1 MAEQFLEEIY
11 NKALIIQ
18 QLREYVEFSCG
29 GCERDARAVYNL
41 AAQGI
46 EGILQELEVADPVMA
61 KQIVSAAIDVRNQF
75 TDTSRAMAIVESRLI
90 PALFRYMQYY
100 TDIDVSE
107 DNYRLYSAKSGFL
120 TLRDVTAG
128 ITWHNDYDPI
138 WEAERIARSIYD
150 PKVECYHVLGGGLGY
165 LPYLLWRISE
175 GAIRIVVYE
184 EDVTAITYAKSY
196 GVLEWIAEEAIEIV
210 YETDIEKMG
219 KLFLRR
225 VSELR
230 DDIFYISPWKKQAYK
245 NVQNGGI
252 LVLGSNLALER
263 SMRNRTSVNLRK
275 NREHLQ
281 IDFNEL
287 RNRFKWNE
295 WIIVSAG
302 PSLDEQILFL
312 KESKGKRGI
321 VAVNTVL
328 RRLFR
333 EGIRP
338 DLVVAADQYIQ
349 MREHIEGIGDQ
360 TEGIPM
366 IAERRTNWQYTERY
380 LGPICFVSTENNSED
395 KEEDIWE
402 VSGSVAGLA
411 LEAAVRLGAG
421 RIYLVGQD
429 LAYPDGKT
437 YAQGMPYVAEAESR
451 GTMLVPSVN
460 GGMVPT
466 SEAFHWFRIG
476 LETQIAKYKDIRF
489 INLSRQGARIKGCV
503 DG

>member
-1 MAEQFLEEIY
+1 
-11 NKALIIQ
+11 
-18 QLREYVEFSCG
+18 
-29 GCERDARAVYNL
+29 
-41 AAQGI
+41 
-46 EGILQELEVADPVMA
+46 
-61 KQIVSAAIDVRNQF
+61 
-75 TDTSRAMAIVESRLI
+75 
-90 PALFRYMQYY
+90 
-100 TDIDVSE
+100 
-107 DNYRLYSAKSGFL
+107 
-120 TLRDVTAG
+120 
-128 ITWHNDYDPI
+128 
-138 WEAERIARSIYD
+138 
-150 PKVECYHVLGGGLGY
+150 
-165 LPYLLWRISE
+165 
-175 GAIRIVVYE
+175 
-184 EDVTAITYAKSY
+184 
-196 GVLEWIAEEAIEIV
+196 
-210 YETDIEKMG
+210 
-219 KLFLRR
+219 
-225 VSELR
+225 
-230 DDIFYISPWKKQAYK
+230 
-245 NVQNGGI
+245 
-252 LVLGSNLALER
+252 
-263 SMRNRTSVNLRK
+263 
-275 NREHLQ
+275 
-281 IDFNEL
+281 
-287 RNRFKWNE
+287 
-295 WIIVSAG
+295 
-302 PSLDEQILFL
+302 
-312 KESKGKRGI
+312 
-321 VAVNTVL
+321 AVNTVL

-460 GGMVPT
+460 GGMVST